1 MPEPKGMR
9 GWKALGWAAIGVAVL
24 FDGVNIKYAWN
35 WFIAPP
41 LNLAYISILSGI
53 GFRLFLVVVYD
64 NTTGANTLKSPE
76 NDDEYKELMI
86 SAGLKSVSV
95 PIMTI
100 FFLYPAHQII
110 NFLKD
115 FSWLSTP

>member
-1 MPEPKGMR
+1 MQEPKGMR
-9 GWKALGWAAIGVAVL
+9 GWKALFWAAFSVAVL

-53 GFRLFLVVVYD
+53 GFRLFLVIVLDEATVKS
-64 NTTGANTLKSPE
+64 NFKSPE
-76 NDDEYKELMI
+76 NDDEYKELI
-86 SAGLKSVSV
+86 IEASLKAVST
-95 PIMTI
+95 PIVTI
-100 FFLYPAHQII
+100 FFLYPVHQII